1 MAGKHKHRRLIAQ
14 KDGFEAFQ
22 IPDGDYA
29 DQPITQV
36 PRNYLHFWLAHVPCD
51 DPGLRFAIE
60 AYLQLTRTPAAKRR
74 QRRLRNALN
83 QTTRSI

>member
-36 PRNYLHFWLAHVPCD
+36 PRNYLHFWLAHVPCN
-51 DPGLRFAIE
+51 DPGLRFAIRK
-60 AYLQLTRTPAAKRR
+60 YLELTRTPAAKRR
-74 QRRLRNALN
+74 ARRLKLAMN
-83 QTTRSI
+83 QEP